1 MAAIDF
7 YAEAESL
14 FSYTQQLR
22 RDFHA
27 HPEIG
32 FQEVRTAGIV
42 AEELKPLGIEVT
54 TGVAKTGVVAIIEG
68 KQPGPVVLLRFDMD
82 ALPITEETGVEYAST
97 TPGVMH
103 ACGHDGHTA
112 IGLTVAKVL
121 HKYQDQ
127 WSGTVKLVFQPAE
140 EGLGG
145 AKLMV
150 EEGVLEN
157 PRPDFSLSMHVW
169 NDCPTGQIAM
179 TPGPAMAASDQ
190 FIVEVEGKGAHGAS
204 PHLGHDPILA
214 ASQIVNAVQSIV
226 SRNVNPLETAVLSIT
241 SIHGGTAFNII
252 PPKVELKGTIRTY
265 LPEVRKT
272 IHRRL
277 EEIVQGVAES
287 MECRA
292 VLQFK
297 KITPAVI
304 NDESLAKLVN
314 QVRASVLPNSE
325 DISGLR
331 TMGSEDM
338 AYMMGDIPG
347 CYIFVGSNNESR
359 DLIYGH
365 HHPKFNFDEQALID
379 GVTLMSAAAFT
390 LLTNEN

>member
-1 MAAIDF
+1 MIIDF
-7 YAEAESL
+7 FAEAEEL
-14 FSYTQQLR
+14 FPYTQKLR

-42 AEELKPLGIEVT
+42 AEELKQLGIEVT
-54 TGVAKTGVVAIIEG
+54 TGVAKTGVVGIIEG
-68 KQPGPVVLLRFDMD
+68 NQPGPVVLLRFDMD
-82 ALPITEETGVEYAST
+82 ALPITEETGVEYASK

-112 IGLTVAKVL
+112 IGLTVAKIL
-121 HKYQDQ
+121 HKYQDEFP
-127 WSGTVKLVFQPAE
+127 GTVKLVFQPAE

-145 AKLMV
+145 AELMV
-150 EEGVLEN
+150 KEGVLEN

-190 FIVEVEGKGAHGAS
+190 FTVVIEGKGAHGAS

-214 ASQIVNAVQSIV
+214 SSQIISAIQSIV
-226 SRNVNPLETAVLSIT
+226 SRNVDPLETAVVSIT

-252 PPKVELKGTIRTY
+252 PSQVELKGTIRSY
-265 LPEVRKT
+265 LPKVREK

-277 EEIVQGVAES
+277 DEIVQGVAEA
-287 MECRA
+287 MECKA
-292 VLQFK
+292 VLKIK

-304 NDESLAKLVN
+304 NDDALAQVVN
-314 QVRASVLPNSE
+314 QVRLSVLPESE

-338 AYMMGDIPG
+338 AYMMDDIPG
-347 CYIFVGSNNESR
+347 CYIFVGSNNASQ

-365 HHPKFNFDEQALID
+365 HHPKFNFDEKALID
-379 GVTLMSAAAFT
+379 GVTLMSAAAVR
-390 LLTNEN
+390 LLKNAT